1 MVWGVESLTPPPP
14 PRQSVDSGGA
24 GSLRA
29 DVLKVLSE
37 YCCLFDSSIIIN
49 LAASTNL
56 IDMQKKIKTEML
68 TTELFIARTEVAL
81 KTRISTWLEM
91 VHQLVSCYWNSV
103 LETGWFI
110 KVFI

>member
-1 MVWGVESLTPPPP
+1 
-14 PRQSVDSGGA
+14 
-24 GSLRA
+24 
-29 DVLKVLSE
+29 
-37 YCCLFDSSIIIN
+37 
-49 LAASTNL
+49 
-56 IDMQKKIKTEML
+56 MQKKIKTEML